1 MAGKSLKNG
10 SVTGAMI
17 SRDAEFRQ
25 SLNEILD
32 ERPDFISLEVEIA
45 VPFMEIS
52 DNELSDLKVMS
63 PEIIFLDLEDDPHIG
78 LKFAQYLSESGE
90 LRTLVGVGP
99 ELSNELLLQAMQS
112 GISEYLPKPI
122 DAESLNGAI
131 ERLWRRTGRKAS
143 VEERAPGKMIA
154 VFSPK
159 GGSGS
164 TTLAVNLAVQVN
176 RLTRD
181 RALILDLDLEL
192 GETALHLGIEP
203 RFSVVDL
210 IRNFHRA
217 DSGLLASYIERHE
230 SGVLASYIERHESGV
245 EVLAAPIRPADV
257 EMVSEDQIL
266 KILQF
271 LKQHYDYVIVDTPKS
286 FGATTL
292 AAFEQADQMFLLT
305 AADLPSLRNM
315 MRCLPLL
322 QNLDPRRGPE
332 WMRLIVNR
340 YESKGMISLGEVE
353 SMLGMKVFW
362 TLRNDY
368 EAVLLSANTG
378 EPIVLTG
385 GSDFARDV
393 RALGAEITGVK
404 SLKDAPKN
412 WLKNMVGKPLK
423 GVKMPAVAATQQEAI
438 AHE

>member
-1 MAGKSLKNG
+1 MVAGKSSKNG
-10 SVTGAMI
+10 SSVPSALI
-17 SRDAEFRQ
+17 SRDSEFRD
-25 SLNEILD
+25 SLVEILQA
-32 ERPDFISLEVEIA
+32 RPDLISLDVEIT

-52 DNELSDLKVMS
+52 DKELSDLRVMG
-63 PEIIFLDLEDDPHIG
+63 PEIVFLDLEDDPHIG
-78 LKFAQYLSESGE
+78 LKFAQYLSESVE
-90 LRTLVGVGP
+90 VRTLVGVGP
-99 ELSNELLLQAMQS
+99 ELSNELLLQAMQA
-112 GISEYLPKPI
+112 GIAEYLPKPI
-122 DAESLNGAI
+122 TAESLNGVI
-131 ERLWRRTGRKAS
+131 DRLWRRSGRKAS
-143 VEERAPGKMIA
+143 AEERAPGKLTA

-164 TTLAVNLAVQVN
+164 TTLAVNLAVQIN
-176 RLTRD
+176 RLTREKT
-181 RALILDLDLEL
+181 LILDLDLEL

-210 IRNFHRA
+210 LRNFHRA

-230 SGVLASYIERHESGV
+230 SGV
-245 EVLAAPIRPADV
+245 EVLAAPIKPADV
-257 EMVSEDQIL
+257 EMVSEDQIR
-266 KILQF
+266 KILHF
-271 LKQHYDYVIVDTPKS
+271 LKRHYDFIIVDTPKS
-286 FGATTL
+286 FGASTL
-292 AAFEQADQMFLLT
+292 AAFEAADQMYLLT

-322 QNLDPRRGPE
+322 QSLDPRRGPE
-332 WMRLIVNR
+332 WLRLIVNR
-340 YESKGMISLGEVE
+340 YESKGMISLSEVE

-378 EPIVLTG
+378 QPIVLSG

-393 RALGAEITGVK
+393 RALGAEVTGVK

-412 WLKNMVGKPLK
+412 WLRNVVGKPLRNM
-423 GVKMPAVAATQQEAI
+423 KMPTLAGAGVQQEAI

>member
-1 MAGKSLKNG
+1 VAGKSSNG
-10 SVTGAMI
+10 SAVTGALI
-17 SRDAEFRQ
+17 SRDTQFRE
-25 SLNEILD
+25 SLDEILKA
-32 ERPDFISLEVEIA
+32 RPDFVSLDVEIS

-52 DNELSDLKVMS
+52 DKELSDLKVMN
-63 PEIIFLDLEDDPHIG
+63 PEIVFLDLEDDPHIA

-122 DAESLNGAI
+122 NAEALNGAI
-131 ERLWRRTGRKAS
+131 ERVMRRSGRKAA
-143 VEERAPGKMIA
+143 VEERAPGQMIA

-164 TTLAVNLAVQVN
+164 TTLAVNLAVQMN
-176 RLTRD
+176 RLTREKT
-181 RALILDLDLEL
+181 LILDLDLEL

-217 DSGLLASYIERHE
+217 DSGLLASYIERHD
-230 SGVLASYIERHESGV
+230 AGV
-245 EVLAAPIRPADV
+245 EVLAAPIKPADV
-257 EMVSEDQIL
+257 ELVSEDQIR

-271 LKQHYDYVIVDTPKS
+271 LKQHYDYIIVDTPKS

-292 AAFEQADQMFLLT
+292 AAFEAADQMFLLT

-322 QNLDPRRGPE
+322 QSLDPRRGPE

-340 YESKGMISLGEVE
+340 YESKGMISLSEVE
-353 SMLGMKVFW
+353 SMLGIKVFW

-378 EPIVLTG
+378 EPIVLSG

-393 RALGAEITGVK
+393 RALGAEITGIK

-412 WLKNMVGKPLK
+412 WLKNMVGAPLK
-423 GVKMPAVAATQQEAI
+423 TVKVPSMVTAQKEAVA
-438 AHE
+438 HE

>member
-1 MAGKSLKNG
+1 VADKSSKKG
-10 SVTGAMI
+10 SPVTGALI
-17 SRDAEFRQ
+17 SRDTQFRE
-25 SLNEILD
+25 SLVEIL
-32 ERPDFISLEVEIA
+32 EARPDFVSLDVEIQ

-52 DNELSDLKVMS
+52 DKELSDLKVMN

-99 ELSNELLLQAMQS
+99 ELPNDLLLQAMQS

-122 DAESLNGAI
+122 NAESLNGAI
-131 ERLWRRTGRKAS
+131 ERLWRRTGRKA
-143 VEERAPGKMIA
+143 VVQERAPGQMIA
-154 VFSPK
+154 IFSPK

-164 TTLAVNLAVQVN
+164 TTLAVNLAVQMN
-176 RLTRD
+176 RLTREKT
-181 RALILDLDLEL
+181 LILDLDLEL

-217 DSGLLASYIERHE
+217 DSGLLASYIERHD
-230 SGVLASYIERHESGV
+230 SGV
-245 EVLAAPIRPADV
+245 EVLAAPIKPADV
-257 EMVSEDQIL
+257 EMVSEDQIR

-271 LKQHYDYVIVDTPKS
+271 LKRYYDYIIVDTPKS

-292 AAFEQADQMFLLT
+292 AAFESADQMFLLT

-322 QNLDPRRGPE
+322 QNLDPRRGPD

-393 RALGAEITGVK
+393 RALGAEITGIK

-412 WLKNMVGKPLK
+412 WIKSMVGKPLRN
-423 GVKMPAVAATQQEAI
+423 VKVPSILPAQQEAI

>member
-1 MAGKSLKNG
+1 MAQGADVAGKSLKNG
-10 SVTGAMI
+10 SVSGAMI
-17 SRDAEFRQ
+17 SRDTEFRQ
-25 SLNEILD
+25 SLNEILA
-32 ERPDFISLEVEIA
+32 ERPDFISLDVEIA

-52 DNELSDLKVMS
+52 DNELSDL
-63 PEIIFLDLEDDPHIG
+63 IIFLDLEDDPHIG
-78 LKFAQYLSESGE
+78 LKFAQYLSEAGE

-181 RALILDLDLEL
+181 RTLILDLDLEL

-230 SGVLASYIERHESGV
+230 SGV
-245 EVLAAPIRPADV
+245 EVLAAPIKPADV

-393 RALGAEITGVK
+393 RALSAEITGVK

-423 GVKMPAVAATQQEAI
+423 GVKMPTVVATQQEAI

>member
-1 MAGKSLKNG
+1 MANKSSKNG
-10 SVTGAMI
+10 STVTGALI
-17 SRDAEFRQ
+17 SRDGAFRA
-25 SLNEILD
+25 SLTEILQA
-32 ERPDFISLEVEIA
+32 RPDFISLEVEID

-52 DNELSDLKVMS
+52 DKELSDLKVMS

-99 ELSNELLLQAMQS
+99 ELPNDLLLQAMQS

-122 DAESLNGAI
+122 NAEALNEAI
-131 ERLWRRTGRKAS
+131 ERLWRRSGRKAS
-143 VEERAPGKMIA
+143 TQERAPGRMIA

-164 TTLAVNLAVQVN
+164 TTLAVNLAVQIN

-181 RALILDLDLEL
+181 RTLILDLDLEL

-230 SGVLASYIERHESGV
+230 SGV

-257 EMVSEDQIL
+257 ELVSEDQIR

-271 LKQHYDYVIVDTPKS
+271 LKRHYDYVIVDTPKS

-292 AAFEQADQMFLLT
+292 AAFEAADQMFLLT

-322 QNLDPRRGPE
+322 QNLDPRRGPD

-340 YESKGMISLGEVE
+340 YESKGMISLAEVE

-393 RALGAEITGVK
+393 RALGAEMTGIK
-404 SLKDAPKN
+404 SLKDAPKS
-412 WLKNMVGKPLK
+412 WIKSVVSLPLK
-423 GVKMPAVAATQQEAI
+423 GVKMPSVVASQQEAI

>member
-1 MAGKSLKNG
+1 MADKSSKKG
-10 SVTGAMI
+10 SPVTGALI
-17 SRDAEFRQ
+17 SRDTQFRE
-25 SLNEILD
+25 SLVEIL
-32 ERPDFISLEVEIA
+32 EARPDFVSLDVEIQ

-52 DNELSDLKVMS
+52 DKELSDLKVMN

-99 ELSNELLLQAMQS
+99 ELPNDLLLQAMQS

-122 DAESLNGAI
+122 NAESLNGAI
-131 ERLWRRTGRKAS
+131 ERLWRRTGRKA
-143 VEERAPGKMIA
+143 VVQERAPGQMIA
-154 VFSPK
+154 IFSPK

-164 TTLAVNLAVQVN
+164 TTLAVNLAVQMN
-176 RLTRD
+176 RLTREKT
-181 RALILDLDLEL
+181 LILDLDLEL

-217 DSGLLASYIERHE
+217 DSGLLASYIERHD
-230 SGVLASYIERHESGV
+230 SGV
-245 EVLAAPIRPADV
+245 EVLAAPIKPADV
-257 EMVSEDQIL
+257 EMVSEDQIR

-271 LKQHYDYVIVDTPKS
+271 LKRYYDYIIVDTPKS

-292 AAFEQADQMFLLT
+292 AAFESADQMFLLT

-322 QNLDPRRGPE
+322 QNLDPRRGPD

-393 RALGAEITGVK
+393 RALGAEITGIK

-412 WLKNMVGKPLK
+412 WIKSMVGKPLRN
-423 GVKMPAVAATQQEAI
+423 VKVPSILPAQQEAI

>member
-1 MAGKSLKNG
+1 MAGKSSNG
-10 SVTGAMI
+10 STVTGAMI
-17 SRDAEFRQ
+17 SRDAQFRE
-25 SLNEILD
+25 SLNEIC
-32 ERPDFISLEVEIA
+32 EARPDLVSLDVEIS

-52 DNELSDLKVMS
+52 DKELSDLKVMN
-63 PEIIFLDLEDDPHIG
+63 PEIVFLDLEDDPHIG

-99 ELSNELLLQAMQS
+99 ELPNDLLLQAMQS
-112 GISEYLPKPI
+112 GITEYLPKPI
-122 DAESLNGAI
+122 NAEALNAAI
-131 ERLWRRTGRKAS
+131 ERVMRRSGRKAS
-143 VEERAPGKMIA
+143 VEERAPGKLIA

-164 TTLAVNLAVQVN
+164 TTLAVNLAVQMN
-176 RLTRD
+176 RLTREKT
-181 RALILDLDLEL
+181 LILDLDLEL

-230 SGVLASYIERHESGV
+230 AGV
-245 EVLAAPIRPADV
+245 EVLAAPIKPADV
-257 EMVSEDQIL
+257 ELVSEDQIR

-271 LKQHYDYVIVDTPKS
+271 LKQHYDYIIVDTPKS

-292 AAFEQADQMFLLT
+292 AAFEAADQMFLLT

-332 WMRLIVNR
+332 WMQLIVNR
-340 YESKGMISLGEVE
+340 YESKGMISLSEVE

-378 EPIVLTG
+378 EPIVLSG

-393 RALGAEITGVK
+393 RALGAEITGIK

-412 WLKNMVGKPLK
+412 WLKNMVGAPLK
-423 GVKMPAVAATQQEAI
+423 SVKMPSVVTAQKEAVV
-438 AHE
+438 HE